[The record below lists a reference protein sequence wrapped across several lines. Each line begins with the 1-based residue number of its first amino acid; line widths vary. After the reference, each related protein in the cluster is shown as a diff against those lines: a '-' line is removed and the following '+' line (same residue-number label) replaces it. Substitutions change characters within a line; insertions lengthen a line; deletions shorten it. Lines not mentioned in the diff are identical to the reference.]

1 MTRVLSYNI
10 LAGGMTPCAG
20 EGRRTESLLRLISAA
35 QPDIIGLPEGLNPR
49 RGTEKAVV
57 EELAERLE
65 MTLLRGDHPTAGEE
79 FQVACLTRLP
89 VLASRVHV
97 RPGVLTRPVLEV
109 HVREED
115 GNELTVFVAHLLASF
130 HKGRTAEQLRQRE
143 IETIL
148 NIMAAVRGQPHLL
161 MGDFNTLAPGEPLRA
176 SALLRYV
183 LYLDQTLPD
192 ESQERDGHP
201 HLAYVLPDRLR
212 PLQPLL
218 AHLLRNRLALWF
230 IDALAGLSVPRK
242 SIPLLQRAGYI
253 DCFRHLHPR
262 EPGFTCPAL
271 MPAGRIDFIF
281 ASPELAPRLRV
292 CQVVQEGNG
301 ITGSQASDH
310 LPVLAE
316 FGPSATPSPEKEPT
330 QTRPQAL
337 ATLSLS

>member
-1 MTRVLSYNI
+1 MTRILSYNI
-10 LAGGMTPCAG
+10 LAGGLTPCPG
-20 EGRRTESLLRLISAA
+20 EDRRTEPLARLISAV
-35 QPDIIGLPEGLNPR
+35 QPDIVGLPEGLNPR
-49 RGTEKAVV
+49 RKTEKAVV

-65 MTLLRGDHPTAGEE
+65 MTLIRGDHPAAGDE

-115 GNELTVFVAHLLASF
+115 GNELTVFVAHLIASF
-130 HKGRTAEQLRQRE
+130 HKGRAAEHLRQHE
-143 IETIL
+143 IEAIL
-148 NIMAAVRGQPHLL
+148 DIMTAARGQPHLL
-161 MGDFNTLAPGEPLRA
+161 MGDFNALAPGEPLRA

-183 LYLDQTLPD
+183 LYLDQTLPGG
-192 ESQERDGHP
+192 ESHERDGHP

-218 AHLLRNRLALWF
+218 AHLSRNRPALWF
-230 IDALAGLSVPRK
+230 IDALAGLYVPRK
-242 SIPLLQRAGYI
+242 SISLLQRAGYL
-253 DCFRHLHPR
+253 DCFRHLHPH

-281 ASPELAPRLRV
+281 ASPELAPRLRA

-301 ITGSQASDH
+301 IKGSQASDH

-316 FGPSATPSPEKEPT
+316 FAPCATPAPERET
-330 QTRPQAL
+330 NAPQAL
-337 ATLSLS
+337 AALSSL